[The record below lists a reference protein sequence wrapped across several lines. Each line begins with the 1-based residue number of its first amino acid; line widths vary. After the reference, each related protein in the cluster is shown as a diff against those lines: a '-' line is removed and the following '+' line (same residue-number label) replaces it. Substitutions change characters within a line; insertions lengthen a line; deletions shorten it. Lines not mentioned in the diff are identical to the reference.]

1 MRCPPGTA
9 RLRDRLT
16 VAEVRPALSVQHFRS
31 SQELGQRRVLRV
43 NALDYVLRVNDLVEA
58 VLAGEL

>member
-1 MRCPPGTA
+1 MCCPPGTT

-31 SQELGQRRVLRV
+31 QVCGQRRAPRV